1 MSKFT
6 FSISDISDVLK
17 IAEAAAYEA
26 GSYLMKMRGQAKI
39 ERQKSSRDDLLDIDL
54 SAENIILTRLHTET
68 PDIGTLSEEAG
79 HEGRQEVYW
88 IIDPLDGSA
97 NFQHGNPTFGI
108 ALAFV
113 VAKMT
118 VGCVIYLPTNNE
130 MFTAIQNQGAYVN
143 GNRIHTS
150 KTTALED
157 AIIHIGDIMK
167 EGKPE
172 ITNQRLQD
180 ISKLFTQARRIRM
193 IGSAATDL
201 AYIACGRA
209 DILVNHAKK
218 PWDREAGKLL
228 VLEAGG
234 NTTKYQHQNGETL
247 FIYNNGHIHSIAKMF
262 FASEQ

>member
-1 MSKFT
+1 MSKLT
-6 FSISDISDVLK
+6 FSNSDISDLLK
-17 IAEAAAYEA
+17 IAEAAAYEV
-26 GSYLMKMRGQAKI
+26 GNYLLKMRGQAKI
-39 ERQKSSRDDLLDIDL
+39 EQQKSSRDDLLDIDL
-54 SAENIILTRLHTET
+54 LAEKIILNRLHTKT

-79 HEGRQEVYW
+79 HEGRQEAYW
-88 IIDPLDGSA
+88 LIDPLDGSA
-97 NFQHGNPTFGI
+97 NFQHRNPTFGV

-113 VAKMT
+113 VDKTT
-118 VGCVIYLPTNNE
+118 VGAVIYLPTNGE
-130 MFTAIQNQGAYVN
+130 MFTAVQNQGAYVN
-143 GNRIHTS
+143 GTRIHTS
-150 KTTALED
+150 KTSILED

-234 NTTKYQHQNGETL
+234 NTTNYQRQDEEFLFVYSNG
-247 FIYNNGHIHSIAKMF
+247 FIHPTAENL
-262 FASEQ
+262 FASRY